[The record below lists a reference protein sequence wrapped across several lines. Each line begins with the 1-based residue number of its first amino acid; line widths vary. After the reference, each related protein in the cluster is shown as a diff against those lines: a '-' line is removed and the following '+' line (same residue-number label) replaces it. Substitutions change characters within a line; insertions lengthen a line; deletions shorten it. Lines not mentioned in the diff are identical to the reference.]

1 MVDVKEIVNV
11 NYKMFKECPYDIL
24 NQFELKRYP
33 KGYII
38 CHQDH
43 VYEYFY
49 VIAEGLVN
57 IYRISEEGK
66 KYSQAIYQ
74 KGDYFGELEVF
85 SNKPYVCSV
94 EAITE
99 AKVLRISRH
108 HFLRW
113 VELDKNFLLYLINT
127 LCDSFY
133 RLSKKAGEDTLYPLK
148 YRICNFILR
157 SVGHK
162 SLGNKHVEIPFDRE
176 RLSEQFVA
184 TTRSINRILKQL
196 KEKDIIDIKN
206 KSIIVKDLEGLKR
219 EEDIL

>member
-1 MVDVKEIVNV
+1 MNVQDIVNI
-11 NYKMFKECPYDIL
+11 NYKMFKECPYEVL
-24 NQFELKRYP
+24 KQLELREYP
-33 KGYII
+33 KEYII
-38 CHQDH
+38 CHQEHEYD
-43 VYEYFY
+43 YFY

-57 IYRISEEGK
+57 IYRISKEGK
-66 KYSQAIYQ
+66 KYSQAIYK

-85 SNKPYVCSV
+85 SRKPYVCSV
-94 EAITE
+94 ETITK
-99 AKVLRISRH
+99 AKVWRISRR

-157 SVGHK
+157 SVDEDIR
-162 SLGNKHVEIPFDRE
+162 SDNYVEVPFDRE

-184 TTRSINRILKQL
+184 TTRSINRVLKQL

-206 KSIIVKDLEGLKR
+206 KSIIIKNLEGLKK
-219 EEDIL
+219 EEDAF

>member
-1 MVDVKEIVNV
+1 MNVQDIVNI
-11 NYKMFKECPYDIL
+11 NYKMFKECPYEIL
-24 NQFELKRYP
+24 NQFELKEYP
-33 KGYII
+33 KECII
-38 CHQDH
+38 CHQEHEYD
-43 VYEYFY
+43 YFY

-57 IYRISEEGK
+57 IYRISKEGK
-66 KYSQAIYQ
+66 KYSQAIYK

-85 SNKPYVCSV
+85 NRKPYVCSV
-94 EAITE
+94 ETITK
-99 AKVLRISRH
+99 AKVWRISRP

-148 YRICNFILR
+148 YRICNFLLR
-157 SVGHK
+157 SVDEDAI
-162 SLGNKHVEIPFDRE
+162 SDKHIEVPFDRE

-196 KEKDIIDIKN
+196 KEKDIIDIEN
-206 KSIIVKDLEGLKR
+206 KSIIIKNLEGLKN
-219 EEDIL
+219 EEDAL